1 MTKVGLVMVVT
12 MAAIGLSACAVEN
25 EASVRSD
32 APAETPASQSP
43 TLAPSSGDA
52 ILIETRITDA
62 KLHAGEVL
70 AGSVIGES
78 AFCPGGE
85 SSGSSQG
92 PTITTTFSCPDGTL
106 TVQYAP
112 TQRSLVQSAEWVVV
126 KGTAEVTIGEEI
138 RTIHENESVYI
149 PIGSKHRLANPGKI
163 PLELIEVQVGSYLG
177 EDDIQRLDDV
187 YGRG

>member
-126 KGTAEVTIGEEI
+126 NGTGSFEALRGGGSMVAAFESDDPDSGREVFTG
-138 RTIHENESVYI
+138 TVI
-149 PIGSKHRLANPGKI
+149 P
-163 PLELIEVQVGSYLG
+163 
-177 EDDIQRLDDV
+177 
-187 YGRG
+187 